1 MRNNESGDKMLN
13 DIGESVEERPGW
25 FTRRIMKSARK
36 LLELAHNPS
45 DGYSQFTRRNI
56 SILVLQRLNWLVAES
71 GITIRE

>member
-1 MRNNESGDKMLN
+1 
-13 DIGESVEERPGW
+13 
-25 FTRRIMKSARK
+25 MKSARK